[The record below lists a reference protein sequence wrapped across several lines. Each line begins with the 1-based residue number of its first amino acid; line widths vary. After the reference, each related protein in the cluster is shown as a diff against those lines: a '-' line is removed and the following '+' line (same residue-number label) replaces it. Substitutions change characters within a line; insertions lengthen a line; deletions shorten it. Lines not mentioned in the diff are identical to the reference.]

1 MKLSREQA
9 EALREKIGPWVNYI
23 VRVRERMTKVGFTLT
38 DPLYQSVMKAE
49 HALREV
55 WIKLHYMSCASGV
68 GKPRDERPK

>member
-1 MKLSREQA
+1 
-9 EALREKIGPWVNYI
+9 
-23 VRVRERMTKVGFTLT
+23 
-38 DPLYQSVMKAE
+38 MKAE